1 MSELITKKYIIRGGK
16 QNGKKIPKKGIAA
29 LLSLAL
35 MSGVLFDTPFS
46 SMFENML
53 VTATAAETITSD
65 ITVDGLR
72 YTLYTG
78 FNATDG
84 SPGIGSSVNYTKAV
98 DGDLSSR
105 FIDTSN
111 EPTKYIEFNTDEPII
126 PKGYIF
132 NLKALNSNKPT
143 GWVLKAKADK
153 EEEEWSTLSS
163 YSGQSL
169 PEGLEFRY
177 ACNNPNNTKYKYFRF
192 EAENSLT
199 RNIEF
204 NEIRLYG
211 FEKLTFTQI
220 MQKAATCTEEGILQD
235 CYMRSDGKY
244 FSDEN
249 GVNELEVSDVIA
261 QKAPHSGE
269 YHAAAGNTNEYWKC
283 SVCGKYF
290 RDSDCT
296 DEIEEIQTHIVKYLD
311 SDGTMKTLSGNA
323 MKVTNSLKNWSDGW
337 YVLYD
342 DVTVEWRITVEG
354 TVNLILCNGATLTA
368 SSGITVGEGATL
380 NIYAQSEDES
390 LMGAITATGSHADNA
405 GIGANSKNCGNITI
419 NGGKITATGGK
430 LCCRYRR
437 CFRLLQGEYNYQRRY
452 RYSSRWY

>member
-132 NLKALNSNKPT
+132 NLKALN
-143 GWVLKAKADK
+143 
-153 EEEEWSTLSS
+153 
-163 YSGQSL
+163 
-169 PEGLEFRY
+169 
-177 ACNNPNNTKYKYFRF
+177 
-192 EAENSLT
+192 
-199 RNIEF
+199 
-204 NEIRLYG
+204 
-211 FEKLTFTQI
+211 
-220 MQKAATCTEEGILQD
+220 
-235 CYMRSDGKY
+235 
-244 FSDEN
+244 
-249 GVNELEVSDVIA
+249 
-261 QKAPHSGE
+261 
-269 YHAAAGNTNEYWKC
+269 
-283 SVCGKYF
+283 
-290 RDSDCT
+290 
-296 DEIEEIQTHIVKYLD
+296 
-311 SDGTMKTLSGNA
+311 
-323 MKVTNSLKNWSDGW
+323 
-337 YVLYD
+337 
-342 DVTVEWRITVEG
+342 
-354 TVNLILCNGATLTA
+354 
-368 SSGITVGEGATL
+368 
-380 NIYAQSEDES
+380 
-390 LMGAITATGSHADNA
+390 
-405 GIGANSKNCGNITI
+405 
-419 NGGKITATGGK
+419 
-430 LCCRYRR
+430 
-437 CFRLLQGEYNYQRRY
+437 
-452 RYSSRWY
+452 